1 MTSPRHILSS
11 RQVILKAIPIQKAE
25 VHDTAYT
32 ANADMLAA
40 DITPT
45 PVGPDVDAVYPPV
58 VFRISVCLD
67 TAAVFKIIIDDV
79 FRISVCLDTAAVFK
93 IIIDDGTSEVD
104 IALNSG
110 AQLTAQAG
118 YTFDWPIDEGDTVN
132 FEADQ
137 DVQIEKL
144 IVHEVI
150 WASQ

>member
-67 TAAVFKIIIDDV
+67 TAAVFKIIIDD
-79 FRISVCLDTAAVFK
+79 
-93 IIIDDGTSEVD
+93 GTSEVD

-118 YTFDWPIDEGDTVN
+118 YTFDWPIDEGDSVN